1 MPSSQVLVVVSCFED
16 RMMIVL
22 EEVIEGTGR
31 EDTALPLP
39 LIKPA
44 DEVEEEGDQVSVL
57 VEVER

>member
-1 MPSSQVLVVVSCFED
+1 
-16 RMMIVL
+16 MMIVL